1 MLSFSAALSAEQ
13 HLNHQFLFEQ
23 EFDLHELTSSLE
35 FLQQPSELVDSLD
48 LRSVPSLMSPDPSLR
63 DTMSDSVEDEDED
76 MDVYDIFTTPQ
87 NTSQSQPQG
96 FAGYSLAQPQQRQ
109 QQPSS
114 TTLPLDQHANTSL
127 PQYAPNAP
135 PYYVP
140 GAERFVPLPEQFS
153 DLASLGHYVSSL
165 QRQRPALE
173 STIPLDQEMDL
184 MISSLTLSSPPHPAD
199 ASLLQQLANT
209 SANTTASGESSVQSP
224 SLSWTSAPL
233 SRETS
238 PTLSPHLQRRQVSY
252 SVPSS
257 TLASPSVT
265 DLSAPLDLASGPSSP
280 SASATAS
287 PRRRR
292 RVRPPTV
299 KKPKKI
305 RPSIFPCPSPACDK
319 VFSRAYNLTSH
330 MKTHSNDRPFLCGMC
345 PLAFARRHDRERHVR
360 LHTGEKPYPCDIC
373 GAGFMR
379 NDALHRHQKLC
390 GIAGSS
396 FAHFNEPS
404 WQEDPRSFGGSGGQ
418 GPLAGS
424 TMAMVSRAAESS
436 DLHSTTADLTTS
448 TCSSSL
454 PPLPSTVTSNS
465 PRQPLAPASS
475 GNLFSPTSL
484 SPDIAPRGYRSNSPT
499 AVHSAHA
506 IVTSMP
512 ISTAAMPNAT
522 VASVREGVGAP
533 ICGSRRPSPSGCN
546 NNHHGSRSRNT
557 SPSTP
562 PPSPPLA
569 AAEAA
574 PAPSLTRHTDL
585 HTDEPV
591 AHPGSRPVSPSQVS
605 AAAAA
610 AAASYTSQELAIAYS
625 MVTSTQEEEEQQQ
638 KKKKQ
643 QQQQQQ
649 QQRLREYREQKLQ
662 VNRFPFGIPPL
673 SAKLDQVVPPA
684 DGNDALSSLW
694 KRSAPPQEPY
704 FRTRHA
710 IASQHTLSTMGGVL
724 FSLDEVPKEFNEDMY
739 IAMRNRIF
747 ELEAKT
753 VNYAPFNRSR
763 KRPVDIMDDYPIHPH
778 SRHGHGYGPS
788 GYHGSHRYGHEDE
801 EGGHYS
807 KRTAYQQPTHP
818 HHAHHGPSSHGTPHE
833 NYVYRPQVRQLQY
846 LRQRTAAAQ
855 AAASV
860 SIFTTPQ
867 PASAMGHGTPGTP
880 IADKV
885 DRPVRP
891 KPTRPLECSN
901 CLALD
906 SLTWRPKIDIPP
918 SSSSPSSASASDT
931 HASEGSTP
939 TTEGKLLCPACM
951 QYWQAHGKCRPVPPY
966 RTNFLKKI
974 HCRFKKE
981 LQEVRFQGWQ
991 DAQVIEFDDRMSE
1004 REFHAVFKVLPGEDM
1019 FGMRSRQTSVSS
1031 HHNNSGAPTAASS
1044 PVLRSAST
1052 TAASGATDSPAAKSV
1067 AAAPP
1072 VATAESAEGPV
1083 VIKIE
1088 DDDDEQVAAP
1098 LSGSAPAQASTK
1110 GDKEELA
1117 FQSEAAVGDLFGH
1130 RWKTEPMVG
1139 YTLVHF
1145 GGSDR
1150 TRMVPMN
1157 PTVPSL
1163 TVMFNATTESVTFTF
1178 RVLVNGLC
1186 LLSSGGGPPAL
1197 HMPEMADDEPS
1208 EGEEEEEEQALL
1220 ADAATESQEDESDQ
1234 PMTEPSHHGHDKS
1247 SPPVTGEPNEAPT
1260 TTTMDVDVPIS
1271 V

>member
-1 MLSFSAALSAEQ
+1 
-13 HLNHQFLFEQ
+13 
-23 EFDLHELTSSLE
+23 
-35 FLQQPSELVDSLD
+35 
-48 LRSVPSLMSPDPSLR
+48 
-63 DTMSDSVEDEDED
+63 
-76 MDVYDIFTTPQ
+76 
-87 NTSQSQPQG
+87 
-96 FAGYSLAQPQQRQ
+96 
-109 QQPSS
+109 
-114 TTLPLDQHANTSL
+114 
-127 PQYAPNAP
+127 
-135 PYYVP
+135 
-140 GAERFVPLPEQFS
+140 
-153 DLASLGHYVSSL
+153 
-165 QRQRPALE
+165 
-173 STIPLDQEMDL
+173 
-184 MISSLTLSSPPHPAD
+184 
-199 ASLLQQLANT
+199 
-209 SANTTASGESSVQSP
+209 
-224 SLSWTSAPL
+224 
-233 SRETS
+233 
-238 PTLSPHLQRRQVSY
+238 
-252 SVPSS
+252 
-257 TLASPSVT
+257 
-265 DLSAPLDLASGPSSP
+265 
-280 SASATAS
+280 
-287 PRRRR
+287 
-292 RVRPPTV
+292 
-299 KKPKKI
+299 
-305 RPSIFPCPSPACDK
+305 
-319 VFSRAYNLTSH
+319 
-330 MKTHSNDRPFLCGMC
+330 
-345 PLAFARRHDRERHVR
+345 
-360 LHTGEKPYPCDIC
+360 
-373 GAGFMR
+373 
-379 NDALHRHQKLC
+379 
-390 GIAGSS
+390 
-396 FAHFNEPS
+396 
-404 WQEDPRSFGGSGGQ
+404 
-418 GPLAGS
+418 
-424 TMAMVSRAAESS
+424 
-436 DLHSTTADLTTS
+436 
-448 TCSSSL
+448 
-454 PPLPSTVTSNS
+454 
-465 PRQPLAPASS
+465 
-475 GNLFSPTSL
+475 
-484 SPDIAPRGYRSNSPT
+484 
-499 AVHSAHA
+499 
-506 IVTSMP
+506 
-512 ISTAAMPNAT
+512 
-522 VASVREGVGAP
+522 
-533 ICGSRRPSPSGCN
+533 
-546 NNHHGSRSRNT
+546 
-557 SPSTP
+557 
-562 PPSPPLA
+562 
-569 AAEAA
+569 
-574 PAPSLTRHTDL
+574 
-585 HTDEPV
+585 
-591 AHPGSRPVSPSQVS
+591 
-605 AAAAA
+605 
-610 AAASYTSQELAIAYS
+610 
-625 MVTSTQEEEEQQQ
+625 
-638 KKKKQ
+638 
-643 QQQQQQ
+643 
-649 QQRLREYREQKLQ
+649 
-662 VNRFPFGIPPL
+662 
-673 SAKLDQVVPPA
+673 
-684 DGNDALSSLW
+684 
-694 KRSAPPQEPY
+694 
-704 FRTRHA
+704 
-710 IASQHTLSTMGGVL
+710 MGGVL
-724 FSLDEVPKEFNEDMY
+724 FSLDEEPKEFNEDMY

-778 SRHGHGYGPS
+778 SRHGHGHGPS

-818 HHAHHGPSSHGTPHE
+818 HHAHHGPSNHGPPHE
-833 NYVYRPQVRQLQY
+833 NYVYRPVPSFPSWYTPETYLASSHPHSQGPHVRERNSRPQDREREQHRTTKAQPGAPYEHGPPSRPNSPPSTNNAPSQTSSPPGPQASSSSSPSTQRSQPVQPLAIQPRPIQPHSNSEGATQSSFHAHTPHANRHSPTSHPARQYTQSQQEQQPPSSAATQAAHSAAVAAAAAAAQQERQSFHQRQHRAQQRAQSDYSRSYHLQKHMRMMDQQRAAQLAQQKQQQEEQQQQQQQSFKIQRHYQPHQRMYPHPSTSQSTQAQQQQQQPQQQQQQQSLRGAAFHHQQQQAAQQQLIQRYREQQRQLQQKKQQQQVRQLQY

-867 PASAMGHGTPGTP
+867 PASAMGHGNPATP

-885 DRPVRP
+885 DRPMRP
-891 KPTRPLECSN
+891 NPTRPLECSN
-901 CLALD
+901 CMALD

-939 TTEGKLLCPACM
+939 TTEGKLLCPACV
-951 QYWQAHGKCRPVPPY
+951 QYWQAHGKCRPVPPF

-1004 REFHAVFKVLPGEDM
+1004 REFHAVFKVLPVEDT

-1052 TAASGATDSPAAKSV
+1052 TAASGATDSPAANSV

-1088 DDDDEQVAAP
+1088 DDDDENVAAP

-1110 GDKEELA
+1110 GDEEELA

-1234 PMTEPSHHGHDKS
+1234 PMTEPSHHGQDKS
-1247 SPPVTGEPNEAPT
+1247 SSPLVTGEPNEAPI